1 MIYVVWR
8 ASVRHLKA
16 RAACNTYVQHTRLL
30 QLQLQTRPTYCDS
43 TSFPL
48 SLPSRSWQTWKGLPG
63 LGTMVT
69 DAPCTWWQL
78 RWFFGAEQCSLSLSS
93 ILSPSLMERS
103 LFSYLFCQEPPP
115 IHSLAWAHYP
125 AKVVLSSQMA
135 FNHDNGINCSPSLD
149 TEREDVAFMKL
160 CFRFSCM
167 LCCRNICRERS
178 TLWSD

>member
-1 MIYVVWR
+1 MVQYWWALMKHDISISAQAIKWFMLCDVPLYGI
-8 ASVRHLKA
+8 LKPGLPVTHTCSTHVFSSSNC
-16 RAACNTYVQHTRLL
+16 RPDQHIAIL
-30 QLQLQTRPTYCDS
+30 P
-43 TSFPL
+43 P

-78 RWFFGAEQCSLSLSS
+78 RWVFGAEQCSLSLSS

-125 AKVVLSSQMA
+125 AKVVLSFQMA

-149 TEREDVAFMKL
+149 TEREDVAFMK
-160 CFRFSCM
+160 
-167 LCCRNICRERS
+167 
-178 TLWSD
+178 

>member
-8 ASVRHLKA
+8 ASVRHPKA
-16 RAACNTYVQHTRLL
+16 RAACKACMQRTRLL
-30 QLQLQTRPTYCDS
+30 QLQLQARQTYCDS
-43 TSFPL
+43 P
-48 SLPSRSWQTWKGLPG
+48 SLHPWSWQTWKGLPR

-78 RWFFGAEQCSLSLSS
+78 RWVFGAEQSSLNLSS
-93 ILSPSLMERS
+93 ILSPYLMERS

-125 AKVVLSSQMA
+125 TKVVLSSQMA
-135 FNHDNGINCSPSLD
+135 FNRDNGINCRPSLD

-167 LCCRNICRERS
+167 LQQKLLWALY
-178 TLWSD
+178 TLIRIIA